1 MKNYGPYGRSIR
13 LWLGDL
19 QALRDR
25 RVQNAGC
32 PIGYDGFPRDLGAT
46 PGALF
51 ASGLCRAR
59 IWGTLTN
66 HAPHPKSFPTMR
78 SLILCLSFSLAIA
91 TQALAAPVF
100 KIAMPQDLKAGT
112 VDGRLMLLITP
123 REGVEPRSL
132 VEADQ
137 LLASPYLFGVNVTQA
152 KAGSTL
158 TVDAS
163 AFGWP
168 AASLSAIKAGDYTVQ
183 AVLNRYETFHR
194 ADGVTV
200 SLAPDQGEGQ
210 NWTIKPGNLYST
222 PVRLHLDP
230 SANGEIKIALDHE
243 ISPIPPKADTDFIK
257 HIRIKSERLS
267 AFWGRPVYL
276 RAHVLLPYGFDT
288 HPNAHYPL
296 MVFHGHFPDDISGFR
311 TTPPDKD
318 LKPDY
323 SERFHLA
330 GYNRIQQEEAYRFYQ
345 TWISKE
351 FPRFIVIEIDHAN
364 PYYDDSYAVNSAN
377 LGPYGD
383 AINYELIPEVE
394 KRFRGL
400 GQGWARFTY
409 GGSTGGWEAL
419 ATQVF
424 YPKLYNGAF
433 AACPDPVDFRA
444 YTLINLYA
452 DKNAYQL
459 DGDTHAVERPATR
472 NMYGETFS
480 TQRDNNLW
488 ELAQGDHGRSGGQ
501 YDIWQAVFSPRG
513 ADGYPV
519 PIYDKLTG
527 LIDPKVADYWKE
539 NYDLSHII
547 SRDWARLGPDLA
559 GKIHIYVGT
568 ADTYF
573 LTDAVYYAQE
583 RLEALKTPAYGGE
596 VDYGDRAEHCWNGD
610 HSLPNAYSR
619 LHYNTFY
626 LPKILQ
632 RIADTAPPGA
642 DLTSWKY

>member
-1 MKNYGPYGRSIR
+1 
-13 LWLGDL
+13 
-19 QALRDR
+19 
-25 RVQNAGC
+25 
-32 PIGYDGFPRDLGAT
+32 
-46 PGALF
+46 
-51 ASGLCRAR
+51 
-59 IWGTLTN
+59 
-66 HAPHPKSFPTMR
+66 MR

-583 RLEALKTPAYGGE
+583 RLEALQHPAYGGE